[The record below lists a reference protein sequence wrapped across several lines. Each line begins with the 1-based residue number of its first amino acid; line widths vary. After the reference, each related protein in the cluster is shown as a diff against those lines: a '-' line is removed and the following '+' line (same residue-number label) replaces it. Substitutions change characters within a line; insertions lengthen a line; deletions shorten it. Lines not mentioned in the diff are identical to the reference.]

1 VARKEEPDVTQE
13 RKQVTVPMRVRYSE
27 SDQMGVAY
35 YANYLAWFEIGR
47 VELMRE
53 LGISYAETEKQG
65 FFLPVSEACTRYM
78 APAHFDELLEVRCW
92 VGEVRTRAMRFEY
105 ELLRGEQVVAKGHTV
120 HVCTDRDARPVTF
133 PDWLRSAFKRALAQE
148 TP

>member
-1 VARKEEPDVTQE
+1 
-13 RKQVTVPMRVRYSE
+13 MRVRYGE

-53 LGISYAETEKQG
+53 LGISYAETERQG
-65 FFLPVSEACTRYM
+65 LFLPVSEALTRYM
-78 APAHFDELLEVRCW
+78 AAAHFDELLEVRCR
-92 VGEVRTRAMRFEY
+92 VGEVRTRAVRFEY
-105 ELLRGEQVVAKGHTV
+105 ELLRDGQVIAKGHTV

-133 PDWLRSAFKRALAQE
+133 PDWMRSAFERALAAE
-148 TP
+148 T

>member
-1 VARKEEPDVTQE
+1 MAQE
-13 RKQVTVPMRVRYSE
+13 RKQVTVPMRVRYGE

-53 LGISYAETEKQG
+53 LGISYAETERQG
-65 FFLPVSEACTRYM
+65 LFLPVSEALTRYM
-78 APAHFDELLEVRCW
+78 AAAHFDELLDVKCR
-92 VGEVRTRAMRFEY
+92 VGEVRTRAVRFEY
-105 ELLRGEQVVAKGHTV
+105 ELLRDGQVIAKGHTV

-133 PDWLRSAFKRALAQE
+133 PDWMRSAFERALAAE
-148 TP
+148 T